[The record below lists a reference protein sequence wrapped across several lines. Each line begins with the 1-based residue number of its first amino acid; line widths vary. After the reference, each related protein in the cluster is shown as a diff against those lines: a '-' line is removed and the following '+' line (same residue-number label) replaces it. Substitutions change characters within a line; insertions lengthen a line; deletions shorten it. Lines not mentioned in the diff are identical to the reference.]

1 MKNYVYSKCE
11 SFALKNITMI
21 QYHTHM
27 EDKIINASTSKK
39 YFAVSASIG
48 LGFLVFL
55 SLSQMFHYVDE
66 SGFSASSVVLGLT
79 VLFGAVGL
87 GRILAKHLSVCT
99 HEHTD
104 DVDLTFILLLMVGS
118 LIHTVFD
125 GSVIHESF
133 SSGIG
138 EGLGVLSAILFHEVV
153 RTSILYKVIRVMG
166 FKKSLALISVFGVSV
181 LGIAGGYVLGGF
193 TSQFHEYEGVA
204 HLVSGGM
211 FIAVTTDLYY
221 YIKHHY
227 KKVSIAPVILGMVI
241 AYIVGNLGGHG
252 E

>member
-1 MKNYVYSKCE
+1 MN
-11 SFALKNITMI
+11 TP
-21 QYHTHM
+21 
-27 EDKIINASTSKK
+27 TSKK
-39 YFAVSASIG
+39 YFAKSASIG
-48 LGFLVFL
+48 LGFLLFL
-55 SLSQMFHYVDE
+55 SLNQMYHFVHE
-66 SGFSASSVVLGLT
+66 SDFSTGSIILGLS
-79 VLFGAVGL
+79 VLVCAVGV

-104 DVDLTFILLLMVGS
+104 DVDVTFILLLVIGS

-133 SSGIG
+133 SNGVG
-138 EGLGVLSAILFHEVV
+138 EGVGVLSAIIFHEII
-153 RTSILYKVIRVMG
+153 RTSILYRIIRVMG
-166 FKKSLALISVFGVSV
+166 FKKSLALISVFGVSF
-181 LGIAGGYVLGGF
+181 LGIVGGYALGGF
-193 TSQFHEYEGVA
+193 ISQFHEYENIA

-227 KKVSIAPVILGMVI
+227 GKVSIAPVILGMVI
-241 AYIVGNLGGHG
+241 AYIVGNFGGHG

>member
-1 MKNYVYSKCE
+1 
-11 SFALKNITMI
+11 MI

-27 EDKIINASTSKK
+27 EDKIVNTSTSKK
-39 YFAVSASIG
+39 YFAKSASVG
-48 LGFLVFL
+48 LGFLLFL

-66 SGFSASSVVLGLT
+66 SGFNTSSVVLGMT
-79 VLFGAVGL
+79 VLVGAVGL

-104 DVDLTFILLLMVGS
+104 DIDITFIVLLVAGS

-133 SSGIG
+133 SNGVG
-138 EGLGVLSAILFHEVV
+138 EGVGVLSAILFHEII
-153 RTSILYKVIRVMG
+153 RTSILYRIIRVMG
-166 FKKSLALISVFGVSV
+166 FKKSLALISVFGVSF
-181 LGIAGGYVLGGF
+181 LGIAGGYALGGF
-193 TSQFHEYEGVA
+193 ISQFHEYESVA

-227 KKVSIAPVILGMVI
+227 GKVSVAPVILGMVI
-241 AYIVGNLGGHG
+241 AYIVGNFGGHG